1 MNKTDLNAYLTKLG
15 LPSELPADLESLH
28 KIHVAQH
35 RCLPFE
41 NFDISLQRGISVEIE
56 DIIQKTV
63 YHSRGGYCF
72 ELNGLML
79 DVLKTLGFEVRSLLG
94 RVHVMGTPTGRS
106 HQITLVTL
114 DEQAWIV
121 DVGFGSNTPR
131 APLPFIL
138 NQVIQTD
145 LQTFRF
151 VEDAQFGYF
160 LQVLSTDGTDMW
172 NNLYSF
178 DLEFVFA
185 GDIACGNFFT
195 STSPHSRFTSARV
208 AAKATESGLVTLLNY
223 TLKYTSQG
231 EQTELELEPGQAYL
245 DALKEYFGIELDA
258 QYGDL
263 RPLPDA

>member
-1 MNKTDLNAYLTKLG
+1 
-15 LPSELPADLESLH
+15 
-28 KIHVAQH
+28 
-35 RCLPFE
+35 
-41 NFDISLQRGISVEIE
+41 
-56 DIIQKTV
+56 
-63 YHSRGGYCF
+63 
-72 ELNGLML
+72 
-79 DVLKTLGFEVRSLLG
+79 
-94 RVHVMGTPTGRS
+94 MGTPTGRS

-160 LQVLSTDGTDMW
+160 LQVLSTDGTDTW

-185 GDIACGNFFT
+185 GDIACGNFFYLHF
-195 STSPHSRFTSARV
+195 SSFAFYQRKSRG
-208 AAKATESGLVTLLNY
+208 ESNRKWV
-223 TLKYTSQG
+223 
-231 EQTELELEPGQAYL
+231 
-245 DALKEYFGIELDA
+245 
-258 QYGDL
+258 GDI
-263 RPLPDA
+263 A

>member
-1 MNKTDLNAYLTKLG
+1 MNKTDLSAYLTKLG

-28 KIHVAQH
+28 RIHVAQH

-41 NFDISLQRGISVEIE
+41 NFDIALQRGVSVEIE

-79 DVLKTLGFEVRSLLG
+79 DVLNTLGFEARSLLG
-94 RVHVMGTPTGRS
+94 RVHVSGTPTGRS

-114 DEQAWIV
+114 EEQTWIV

-138 NQVIQTD
+138 DQVIQTD

-151 VEDAQFGYF
+151 VKDAQFGYF
-160 LQVLSTDGTDMW
+160 LQVLSTDGTDTW

-185 GDIACGNFFT
+185 GDIACSNFFT
-195 STSPHSRFTSARV
+195 STSPNSRFTSARV
-208 AAKATESGLVTLLNY
+208 AARATESGLVTLLNY
-223 TLKYTSQG
+223 TLRCANH
-231 EQTELELEPGQAYL
+231 EALTEIDLEPGQTYL

-258 QYGDL
+258 QYDEL